1 VRRTV
6 GMVCGIALLV
16 VACSGDDGASGTTA
30 PGEAT
35 TTSSVT
41 GTAEPGIVPVG
52 VAPCDLVTGD
62 EVAAATGLTV
72 AQVKDEP
79 PVSCVFELAT
89 EPLVAIFVTVDD
101 GEGRF
106 GAPSTV
112 FDDYTARIAE
122 DGAEAIPDLGD
133 GAVYAPSF
141 RGLAVAAGGGRFIA
155 FGVNG
160 GYTELAE
167 PRDALVTLAH
177 DALGRL

>member
-1 VRRTV
+1 MALVWGT
-6 GMVCGIALLV
+6 ALLL
-16 VACSGDDGASGTTA
+16 VACGGDGASDTTA
-30 PGEAT
+30 PAAT
-35 TTSSVT
+35 TTTTSVT

-101 GEGRF
+101 GQGRF

-112 FDDYTARIAE
+112 FDDYTARIPE
-122 DGAEAIPDLGD
+122 DGAEAIPGLGD

-141 RGLAVAAGGGRFIA
+141 RGLAVAAGGGKFLA